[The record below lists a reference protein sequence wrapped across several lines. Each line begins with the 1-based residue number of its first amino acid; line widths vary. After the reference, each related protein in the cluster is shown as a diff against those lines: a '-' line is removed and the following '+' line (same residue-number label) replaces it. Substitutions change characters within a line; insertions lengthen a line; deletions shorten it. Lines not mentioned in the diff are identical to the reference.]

1 MSPSA
6 SALIGLVNAYRWLV
20 SPVLGTNCRYSPS
33 CSEYAI
39 EALRR
44 HGAGRGLWMALRRVG
59 ALPSVGWA
67 RLRSGAAGY
76 WRPLTAAVLRSFPPS

>member
-1 MSPSA
+1 MNVA
-6 SALIGLVNAYRWLV
+6 ALALIGLVNAYRWLV

-44 HGAGRGLWMALRRVG
+44 HGATRGAWVALCRVG
-59 ALPSVGWA
+59 RCHPWGGHGYDPVPPD
-67 RLRSGAAGY
+67 AGG
-76 WRPLTAAVLRSFPPS
+76 R